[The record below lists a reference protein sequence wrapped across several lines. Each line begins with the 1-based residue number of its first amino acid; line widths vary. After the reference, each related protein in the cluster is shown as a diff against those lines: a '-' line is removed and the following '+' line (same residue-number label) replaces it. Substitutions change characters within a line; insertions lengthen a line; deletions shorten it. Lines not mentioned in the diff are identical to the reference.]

1 MSYIYTVLF
10 IYMQDIVDGY
20 RCACPAGFYGVNCE
34 TDRNECLSQPCQNGA
49 NCTVSTKHNHL
60 PLRHKSLPAFEMHKL
75 VWLRIIW
82 NCFIGCC
89 QWIRVHMC
97 GRLYRHQLWDK
108 HQRLWGKSL
117 CPWKLCGEPAAVQ
130 YELLALNDTYQEC
143 CNIHWMLCVCLS
155 QDEVANYTCVCS
167 HDWTGHNCEVA
178 ITECDSDPCQNGG
191 TCFVNTVT

>member
-20 RCACPAGFYGVNCE
+20 RCACPAGFFGVNCE

-75 VWLRIIW
+75 VWLLFG

-97 GRLYRHQLWDK
+97 GRLYRHQLWNK
-108 HQRLWGKSL
+108 YQRLWGWPL
-117 CPWKLCGEPAAVQ
+117 CPWHLYGEPVQ
-130 YELLALNDTYQEC
+130 AHAHACTLLLCYSILQDGVTTYIC
-143 CNIHWMLCVCLS
+143 
-155 QDEVANYTCVCS
+155 TCPAG
-167 HDWTGHNCEVA
+167 WTGRNCQTSINNCA
-178 ITECDSDPCQNGG
+178 SNPCQNGG
-191 TCFVNTVT
+191 TCTVSGNTAEAHCVA